1 MVMEVGNLVRQAL
14 FKGIAGKYG
23 EDQIFDE
30 PVYRYGIVTSL
41 DAPEPVRRACSK
53 TDIPIEVYFT
63 PTAVHP
69 VAVQPYMEYV
79 AKSLLEV
86 ISDG

>member
-1 MVMEVGNLVRQAL
+1 MIMEVGNLVRQAL

-41 DAPEPVRRACSK
+41 NAPETVRRACSK
-53 TDIPIEVYFT
+53 ADIPIEVYFT

-79 AKSLLEV
+79 AQSLLEIV
-86 ISDG
+86 SDG

>member
-1 MVMEVGNLVRQAL
+1 MVMEVGNLVRQLL
-14 FKGIAGKYG
+14 FKGVAGKYG
-23 EDQIFDE
+23 NDQYFDN

-53 TDIPIEVYFT
+53 ADIPIEVYFT
-63 PTAVHP
+63 PTSAHP

-79 AKSLLEV
+79 AQSLLEV